1 MQRFATIKPK
11 NTNLTNSIYKFTV
24 KDIAGNDFALSQFQG
39 KKLLIV
45 NVASECGLT
54 SQYEQLEE
62 LYSATNRGDF
72 EIVGF
77 PANNFDGQEP
87 GTDEEILDFCRT
99 NFGTSFHMM
108 SKVSVKGNDQHAL
121 YHYLTHQ
128 SENGK
133 EDVKMLWN
141 FQKFLVDES
150 GQFVKSVHP
159 DTLPIDDE
167 ILSWVNG

>member
-1 MQRFATIKPK
+1 
-11 NTNLTNSIYKFTV
+11 LTNSIYSFTV
-24 KDIAGNDFALSQFQG
+24 KDITGKDFPLSQFQG
-39 KKLLIV
+39 KKLLVV

-62 LYSATNRGDF
+62 LYSSTNRDEF

-77 PANNFDGQEP
+77 PANNFGGQEP
-87 GTDEEILDFCRT
+87 GTDKEIMDFCTT

-108 SKVSVKGNDQHAL
+108 SKISVKGNDQHEL
-121 YHYLTHQ
+121 YQFLTQ
-128 SENGK
+128 EANNGV

-141 FQKFLVDES
+141 FQKILVDEK
-150 GQFVKSVHP
+150 GNFVKSVHP